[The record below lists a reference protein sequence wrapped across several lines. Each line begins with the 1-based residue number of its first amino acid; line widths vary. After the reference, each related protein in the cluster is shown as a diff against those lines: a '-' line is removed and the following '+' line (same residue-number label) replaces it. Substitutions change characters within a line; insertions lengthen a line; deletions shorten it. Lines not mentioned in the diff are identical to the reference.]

1 MISPD
6 GKYAAYQSNESGRL
20 DIYVRPFPEGS
31 GKWLV
36 SSNGGTLPYWSA
48 DGNEL
53 FYAQGRAIVAVRVSK
68 GDELTFGEPQRLFES
83 QTQIGNYAAFPDGQ
97 RFIMFRGTDLST
109 GTRSASSRIGMRR
122 SATASKTEPLET
134 PYMAPADRSLLTNR
148 LGANKR

>member
-1 MISPD
+1 M
-6 GKYAAYQSNESGRL
+6 
-20 DIYVRPFPEGS
+20 RPFPEGS

-36 SSNGGTLPYWSA
+36 SSDGGTLPYWSA

-83 QTQIGNYAAFPDGQ
+83 QTQIGNYAAFPDGR

-109 GTRSASSRIGMRR
+109 GNTVRIV
-122 SATASKTEPLET
+122 ENWD
-134 PYMAPADRSLLTNR
+134 APFRDREQD
-148 LGANKR
+148 